1 MLAEAG
7 KIKLN
12 ELSPEIDLVFDQ
24 FQFEYLGGSKP
35 FSSQTYNNTNF
46 IRFVNDDMFAT
57 CKKYEILENFQSHSF
72 RIGFITKL
80 LKTVPVQKVSSII
93 GHQNIEST
101 MSYQRYVINKEE
113 IQEIL
118 KKSFE

>member
-1 MLAEAG
+1 MLAETG
-7 KIKLN
+7 KKKLN

-24 FQFEYLGGSKP
+24 YEFEFLGGSKP
-35 FSSQTYNNTNF
+35 FSSQTYTQNTF
-46 IRFVNDDMFAT
+46 IRFINEDMAET
-57 CKKYEILENFQSHSF
+57 CKRYNILENFTSHSF
-72 RIGFITKL
+72 RVGFITKL
-80 LKTVPVQKVSSII
+80 LKTVPVQKVSAII

-113 IQEIL
+113 IQDIL